1 MITRTVTRTGATGQQ
16 GVERA
21 VAVLRVAL
29 AVGLVGCAAFLAV
42 DTLHWPLVGDA
53 AVMHYGAFL
62 LGHGFAPYRQ
72 IVDINLPGCFPLDWT
87 AIHVFGAG
95 ALGWRLFDFA
105 LMGAAAAAM
114 FAMARPY
121 GWLGAL
127 FAACFLFVLH
137 IHDGVDQAGE
147 RDLVLAVFLL
157 VACAAIFYA
166 LRRNAWVGSLAFGLI
181 AGAATLIKPNALPWA
196 VGVLVLAA
204 VALHR
209 RRQRMGP
216 HIMGACLGFLAP
228 VATDFLWLWREHAV
242 RAWWLIMTRLIP
254 YHAAI
259 DRHPLGYLLRHL
271 VPSAVFTVIAL
282 WLPLAVVSRRWR
294 TWEGAA
300 LYYSVAIGIVS
311 FIGQGKNFPYHRY
324 PLEVFLFL
332 LIGLDAAEA
341 LRGRGWVR
349 AIAAALLIFAVYGL
363 SPLWAARAS
372 RYDWRHDAFTQSLT
386 ADLTSLGGPSL
397 SGHIQCLDMYAGCLG
412 TLYRMRLVQSTG
424 FLYDCYFFNQ
434 PQSAFTLEMRRRFL
448 EDLERDPP
456 RVIAMSNQ
464 NCLGRRLQYFSPAEW
479 PEFSAWLGAHYS
491 LAVQRQPQGMIRWWP
506 VAEEAPGYR
515 IYESVVSDR

>member
-1 MITRTVTRTGATGQQ
+1 MSTDTGERR
-16 GVERA
+16 GVELLIA
-21 VAVLRVAL
+21 ALRVVL

-62 LGHGFAPYRQ
+62 LEHGLAPYRQ

-87 AIHVFGAG
+87 VIHVFGAD

-105 LMGAAAAAM
+105 LIGAAAAAM
-114 FAMARPY
+114 FAMARRN
-121 GWLGAL
+121 GWFGAL

-157 VACAAIFYA
+157 VACAAIFWA
-166 LRRNAWVGSLAFGLI
+166 LRRNAWVGSLAFGMI

-209 RRQRMGP
+209 RRQRIAP
-216 HIMGACLGFLAP
+216 HIMAACLGFLAP
-228 VATDFLWLWREHAV
+228 VAADFLWLWREHAV

-259 DRHPLGYLLRHL
+259 DRHPLGYLLRQL
-271 VPSAVFTVIAL
+271 VPSALFTVILL
-282 WLPLAVVSRRWR
+282 WLPLAVVSRRCC

-311 FIGQGKNFPYHRY
+311 FLGQGKAFPYHRY
-324 PLEVFLFL
+324 PLEVFLLL

-341 LRGRGWVR
+341 LRGRGWAR
-349 AIAAALLIFAVYGL
+349 IPAGALLIFAVFAVCF
-363 SPLWAARAS
+363 PWTARAS
-372 RYDWRHDAFTQSLT
+372 RYDWQHDAFTQSLS
-386 ADLTSLGGPSL
+386 ADLTSTGGPSL
-397 SGHIQCLDMYAGCLG
+397 SGHVQCLDMFAGCLG
-412 TLYRMRLVQSTG
+412 TLYRLDLMQSTG

-434 PQSAFTLEMRRRFL
+434 PQNAFTLEMRQRFL
-448 EDLERDPP
+448 DDLERDPP
-456 RVIAMSNQ
+456 RLIVVSNQ
-464 NCLGRRLQYFSPAEW
+464 NCLGRPLGYFSPQEW
-479 PEFSAWLGAHYS
+479 PAFSAWLGAHYS
-491 LAVQRQPQGMIRWWP
+491 LAVERQPQGLVRWWP
-506 VAEEAPGYR
+506 IARDSPGYR
-515 IYESVVSDR
+515 IYELPRG